1 MTKLLIIG
9 MGFIGDHL
17 HQSSIAKK
25 LKEEN
30 PGCKVD
36 FLATIKQPF
45 ELLSLNPYIDN
56 VYLEMPNKNYNKV
69 FHLAPITRE
78 KYTPCEEFQI
88 QCGIQK
94 PSSDYKIYTNPSL
107 DAYVAYMLKPYEG
120 KTIIAWL
127 SNWEER
133 SFLFTEEEYRRG
145 IDVPNLGYGG
155 KRRDIN
161 FILSELEK
169 QDDIILIEVGKPP
182 GNDQRNFDL
191 GTVTEYSLTA
201 SIIKNCDYFLGG
213 EGGLANLA
221 AGVGTKTI
229 ITGDFILQLYG
240 WNGTVQRRQE
250 PKTEPRYY
258 FDGNDHITLNPYYT
272 DAQVVEEVLNTIKK
286 NKTL

>member
-1 MTKLLIIG
+1 MKVLIKG

-36 FLATIKQPF
+36 FLSTIKQPF
-45 ELLSLNPYIDN
+45 ELLCLNPYIDN
-56 VYLEMPNKNYNKV
+56 VYLEMPNKSYDKV
-69 FHLAPITRE
+69 FELSPITRE
-78 KYTPCEEFQI
+78 QFTPCEEFQM
-88 QCGIQK
+88 QCGIK
-94 PSSDYKIYTNPSL
+94 NPSPDYKIYTNPNL
-107 DAYVAYMLKPYEG
+107 DEYVRYMLSPYKD
-120 KTIIAWL
+120 KTVVAWL

-133 SFLFTEEEYRRG
+133 SFLFTEEEYIRG
-145 IDVPNLGYGG
+145 IDIPNLGYGG
-155 KRRDIN
+155 KRRDIG

-169 QDDIILIEVGKPP
+169 REDILLIEVGKPP
-182 GNDQRNFDL
+182 GIDQRSFDL

-201 SIIKNCDYFLGG
+201 SIIKNCDYFIGG

-240 WNGTVQRRQE
+240 WNGVVQRRKE

-258 FDGNDHITLNPYYT
+258 FEGNNHITLNPYYT
-272 DAQVVEEVLNTIKK
+272 DAQVVEQILNTIDK
-286 NKTL
+286 N

>member
-1 MTKLLIIG
+1 MKVLIKG

-36 FLATIKQPF
+36 FLSTIKQPF
-45 ELLSLNPYIDN
+45 ELLCLNPYIDN
-56 VYLEMPNKNYNKV
+56 VYLEMPNKSYDKV
-69 FHLAPITRE
+69 FELSPITRE
-78 KYTPCEEFQI
+78 QFTPCEEFQM
-88 QCGIQK
+88 QCGIK
-94 PSSDYKIYTNPSL
+94 NPSPDYKIYTNPNL
-107 DAYVAYMLKPYEG
+107 DEYVRYMLSPYKD
-120 KTIIAWL
+120 KTVVAWL

-133 SFLFTEEEYRRG
+133 SFLFTEEEYIRG
-145 IDVPNLGYGG
+145 IDIPNLGYGG
-155 KRRDIN
+155 KRRDIG

-169 QDDIILIEVGKPP
+169 REDILLIEVGKPP
-182 GNDQRNFDL
+182 GIDQRNFDL

-201 SIIKNCDYFLGG
+201 SIIKNCDYFIGG

-240 WNGTVQRRQE
+240 WNGVVQRRKE
-250 PKTEPRYY
+250 PKTEPKYY
-258 FDGNDHITLNPYYT
+258 FEGNNHITLNPYYT
-272 DAQVVEEVLNTIKK
+272 DAQVVEQILNTIDK
-286 NKTL
+286 N

>member
-1 MTKLLIIG
+1 MKILIKG

-30 PGCKVD
+30 PGCEVD

-45 ELLSLNPYIDN
+45 ELLCLNPYIDN
-56 VYLEMPNKNYNKV
+56 VYLEIPNKSYDKI
-69 FHLAPITRE
+69 FELSPITRE
-78 KYTPCEEFQI
+78 QFTPCEEFQM
-88 QCGIQK
+88 QCGIK
-94 PSSDYKIYTNPSL
+94 NPSSDYKIYTNPNL
-107 DAYVAYMLKPYEG
+107 DEYVRYMLSSYKD
-120 KTIIAWL
+120 KTVIAWL

-133 SFLFTEEEYRRG
+133 SFLFTEEEYIRG

-155 KRRDIN
+155 KRRDTS
-161 FILSELEK
+161 FMLSELEK
-169 QDDIILIEVGKPP
+169 REDILLIEVGKPP

-201 SIIKNCDYFLGG
+201 SIIKNCDYFIGG

-221 AGVGTKTI
+221 AGIGTKTI

-240 WNGTVQRRQE
+240 WNGTVQRRKE
-250 PKTEPRYY
+250 PRTEPRYY
-258 FDGNDHITLNPYYT
+258 FEGNNHITLNPYYT
-272 DAQVVEEVLNTIKK
+272 DAQVVEQILNTIDK
-286 NKTL
+286 N